1 VPRVLLISGHS
12 IDAPGRATP
21 RFPPSAEATVRDA
34 IRGAIVQALGSTLDG
49 TMAMSAGASGSDLLF
64 LEICEE
70 LGIPRQLLLIMPR
83 DEYVRTSVAPAGVAW
98 VRRFNHQFESVAVRT
113 YQQGVTL
120 PVWLQDKPNY
130 SVWERSNAWV
140 LHNALWRGGV
150 NTTLIALWDGE
161 QGDGPGGTK
170 HMIELARARGAQTIV
185 LDTKALFALPD
196 KTAQPPPS

>member
-1 VPRVLLISGHS
+1 
-12 IDAPGRATP
+12 
-21 RFPPSAEATVRDA
+21 
-34 IRGAIVQALGSTLDG
+34 
-49 TMAMSAGASGSDLLF
+49 
-64 LEICEE
+64 
-70 LGIPRQLLLIMPR
+70 
-83 DEYVRTSVAPAGVAW
+83 
-98 VRRFNHQFESVAVRT
+98 
-113 YQQGVTL
+113 
-120 PVWLQDKPNY
+120 
-130 SVWERSNAWV
+130 V